1 MLPTLWPVVAVV
13 AFFYVGICAVI
24 FVVMHGPPSAM
35 APFMDRVPRILWAVL
50 PLEAMWTHVNRGR
63 VEPGDVAPDFALLP
77 VGGGERVRLSSLRGK
92 PVVLM
97 FGSYTC
103 PPFRK
108 RMPDMNT
115 LYAPYK
121 DRAHFYF
128 IYVEE
133 AHSTDGW
140 PTESNQKDGV
150 LFANAVSRDDRV
162 KAGTACSSGL
172 KIPFPM
178 LVDEMDNRIG
188 RTYKAWP
195 IRVYVVDKDGKI
207 AFKSATGPFGFV
219 VEEVKPALD
228 RILGPAAPASA
239 PTAAPAA

>member
-1 MLPTLWPVVAVV
+1 
-13 AFFYVGICAVI
+13 
-24 FVVMHGPPSAM
+24 
-35 APFMDRVPRILWAVL
+35 
-50 PLEAMWTHVNRGR
+50 MWRYVNRG
-63 VEPGDVAPDFALLP
+63 ELKPGDPAPDFDLAAID
-77 VGGGERVRLSSLRGK
+77 GSSRVKLSSLRGK
-92 PVVLM
+92 PVVLF

-108 RMPDMNT
+108 RMPDMNK
-115 LYAPYK
+115 LYEPYK

-133 AHSTDGW
+133 AHATDGW
-140 PTESNQKDGV
+140 QTDSNLKAGILV
-150 LFANAVSRDDRV
+150 ANAQSASDRV

-178 LVDEMDNRIG
+178 LADDMDNRVG

-219 VEEVKPALD
+219 VDEIKPALE
-228 RILGPAAPASA
+228 RTLGPGDPVSA